1 MSFTPI
7 SAHPHAAIPVFKQ
20 RTNDKTPDIIVSK
33 KPAAKCMPD
42 PATLDMN
49 KQSKPLARSH
59 VRQKEK
65 EYDL

>member
-1 MSFTPI
+1 
-7 SAHPHAAIPVFKQ
+7 
-20 RTNDKTPDIIVSK
+20 
-33 KPAAKCMPD
+33 MPD

-49 KQSKPLARSH
+49 KQIKPLARSH